1 MSVKRRTKTAGAV
14 RAAASAAIA
23 LEKLELRRLLSGGD
37 QLDQTIIDSDG
48 GYAYENFGRA
58 IATQGT
64 LALIGSTGE
73 ATSITHDGGNTYE
86 DIDTTSGRVSLVDT
100 TTGNILQTFHNPIP
114 DAPTGTQ
121 FGAAV
126 AFVDGKI

>member
-1 MSVKRRTKTAGAV
+1 MSGCSSALELNPMRGVERRCFVKRRIKSAGAV

-23 LEKLELRRLLSGGD
+23 LEKLELRRLLSGSY
-37 QLDQTIIDSDG
+37 QLDKTIVDSDG

-73 ATSITHDGGNTYE
+73 TTSITHDGGST
-86 DIDTTSGRVSLVDT
+86 
-100 TTGNILQTFHNPIP
+100 
-114 DAPTGTQ
+114 
-121 FGAAV
+121 
-126 AFVDGKI
+126 